1 MNIIAKHDGQAT
13 VARREPQNWH
23 AGASVELAAP
33 QLGQLRVSAC
43 IAGILTAQ
51 SKCGL
56 QHSRMRFLPRMSN
69 VLDEIVDGL
78 EPWSGM
84 LPVLAGSRRPV
95 VLALDIGSSGA
106 RAALFDHHGREI
118 EGASVRTNY
127 RRTTTDFATF
137 DAETLLEQ
145 VARTIDSLF
154 ARFPESTIRIELI
167 SISCFWHSLMG
178 VDTAGNATTPVLGW
192 SDSRAVDAVYQLR
205 SEFDEKKIHARTG
218 CRFHSSYWPAKL
230 RRLQTEETERFRAT
244 SQWLSFADYLALQ
257 FFGETAIGVSMASGT
272 GLFNQ
277 RTCEWDEELM
287 AALGLSLDSL
297 PVIASSQQT
306 FNRLGNAYVSRWP
319 QLSEARLFPAVGDGA
334 ANSIGSGCHST
345 ERLAL
350 MIGTSGAMRVC
361 FVGAPPESLPPELW
375 CYRASRDR
383 ILVGGALSDGG
394 GVFNWL
400 KDSLLPAESFATVES
415 ELELL
420 SPDAHGLTVLPFWAG
435 ERSTGWNPSA
445 HGAILGLSLQT
456 LPSEILRAAMEAIA
470 YRFALIAAA
479 LEPFAPGATLVASG
493 NALRSSATWAQIL
506 ADVLGRRVLVPERSE
521 ASIRGA
527 ALLALEA
534 TGKIQSIE
542 EVSASVAT
550 PMETVCEPN
559 MQHHA
564 LYHKGLDRQQRIYQ
578 RLFT

>member
-1 MNIIAKHDGQAT
+1 
-13 VARREPQNWH
+13 
-23 AGASVELAAP
+23 
-33 QLGQLRVSAC
+33 
-43 IAGILTAQ
+43 
-51 SKCGL
+51 
-56 QHSRMRFLPRMSN
+56 MSN

-118 EGASVRTNY
+118 EGASVRANY
-127 RRTTTDFATF
+127 SRIISDFARF

-154 ARFPESTIRIELI
+154 ARFPESAIHIELI

-178 VDTAGNATTPVLGW
+178 VDTTGNATTPVLGW
-192 SDSRAVDAVYQLR
+192 ADSRAVDAVYQLR
-205 SEFDEKKIHARTG
+205 SEFEEKIIHARTG

-230 RRLQTEETERFRAT
+230 RRLQTEEAERFRAT

-257 FFGETAIGVSMASGT
+257 FFGETAVGVSMASGT

-277 RTCEWDEELM
+277 RTCEWDEELI
-287 AALGLSLDSL
+287 AALGLSLASL
-297 PVIASSQQT
+297 PEIASSQQT

-319 QLSEARLFPAVGDGA
+319 QLSEARMFPAVGDGA

-350 MIGTSGAMRVC
+350 MIGASGAMRVC
-361 FVGAPPESLPPELW
+361 FVGVPPESLPPELW

-383 ILVGGALSDGG
+383 ILIGGALSDGG
-394 GVFNWL
+394 GAFNWL

-445 HGAILGLSLQT
+445 RGAILGLSLQT

-493 NALRSSATWAQIL
+493 NALRSSATWVQIL
-506 ADVLGRRVLVPERSE
+506 ADVLGRRVLLSERSE

-534 TGKIQSIE
+534 TGKIQTIE
-542 EVSASVAT
+542 KSSV
-550 PMETVCEPN
+550 PSSESLEKVCEPN

-564 LYHKGLDRQQRIYQ
+564 LYQKGLDRQQRVYQ
-578 RLFT
+578 KLFT